1 MTRQLRLEW
10 PPRADYSAD
19 SFIPGPATDEAQR
32 RLENWRAWPGGALA
46 LIGPP
51 GAGKS
56 HLAAIWAA
64 RAGAVPAHAEALNLE
79 GAAVLYEDADRN
91 FDDALAFSLIN
102 SALAGEVA
110 GVLFTARQRPVS
122 WPVTWPDL
130 SSRLRALSFVETGEP
145 DETELAQILS
155 KLLRDRQVR
164 PRQSLMYYL
173 LRRMERTPGG
183 ARDVVDALD
192 RAAAERGERI
202 NLALARDVLSR
213 HDEKAMS

>member
-10 PPRADYSAD
+10 PAREDYSAD
-19 SFIPGPATDEAQR
+19 SFISGAATDPAQR
-32 RLENWRAWPGGALA
+32 RLADWRAWPGGAVA
-46 LIGPP
+46 LVGPA

-56 HLAAIWAA
+56 HLAAIWAQH
-64 RAGAVPAHAEALNLE
+64 AGAVPAHAETLNLE
-79 GAAVLYEDADRN
+79 GAAVLYEDADRT
-91 FDDALAFSLIN
+91 FDDALVFSLIN

-110 GVLFTARQRPVS
+110 GVLFTARERPVN
-122 WPVTWPDL
+122 WPAGWPDL
-130 SSRLRALSFVETGEP
+130 SSRLRALSFVEIGEP
-145 DETELAQILS
+145 DEAELAQILG

-164 PRQSLMYYL
+164 PRDRLMNYL

-183 ARDVVDALD
+183 ARDVVETLD

-213 HDEKAMS
+213 DAEKAIP